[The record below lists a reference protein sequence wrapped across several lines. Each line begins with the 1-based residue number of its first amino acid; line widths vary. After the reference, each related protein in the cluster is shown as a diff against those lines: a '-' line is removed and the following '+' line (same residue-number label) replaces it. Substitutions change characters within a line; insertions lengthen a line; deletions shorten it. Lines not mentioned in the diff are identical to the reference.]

1 MLETIFGTVLDTS
14 TGTISLPGF
23 LLCIVTALVLGLI
36 IGLVHLHS
44 ERSSKGFTITL
55 AMIPAIVAVV
65 IMMVNG
71 NIGAGVAVAGTFSL
85 IRFRSAP
92 GTAKEIGAIFLAM
105 AAGLA
110 CGMGYPGFAAVF
122 ALILCLVL
130 ILYNKS
136 GFGSRTGVHPDR
148 TLKITVP
155 EDLNYTDMF
164 DDLFKIYTTKH
175 ELQQIKTTNLG
186 SLNRL
191 TYALTLKNG
200 SQEKEFID
208 ALRCRNGNLEIAMS
222 VQANMNNEL

>member
-1 MLETIFGTVLDTS
+1 MLETLLSSVLDTS
-14 TGTISLPGF
+14 SGTISISGF
-23 LLCIVTALVLGLI
+23 LICMASSLILGLL
-36 IGLVHLHS
+36 IGLVHMRS
-44 ERSSKGFTITL
+44 ERSSKGFTVTL

-85 IRFRSAP
+85 VRFRSAP
-92 GTAKEIGAIFLAM
+92 GTAKEIGSIFLSM
-105 AAGLA
+105 AVGLA
-110 CGMGYPGFAAVF
+110 CGMGYPGFAAIF

-130 ILYNKS
+130 TLYNRS
-136 GFGSRTGVHPDR
+136 GFGNSKGHELDK

-164 DDLFKIYTTKH
+164 DDLFEKYASRH
-175 ELQQIKTTNLG
+175 QLLQVKTTNLG

-191 TYALTLKNG
+191 TYALTLKDA
-200 SQEKEFID
+200 SSEKDFID
-208 ALRCRNGNLEIAMS
+208 ELRCRNGNLEIAMS

>member
-1 MLETIFGTVLDTS
+1 MLETLFGSVLDTS
-14 TGTISLPGF
+14 TGVIPIPGF
-23 LLCIVTALVLGLI
+23 LICIVTALILGLV

-44 ERSSKGFTITL
+44 EKSSKGFTVTL
-55 AMIPAIVAVV
+55 AILPAIVAVV

-105 AAGLA
+105 AVGLA

-122 ALILCLVL
+122 AVILCLVL

-136 GFGSRTGVHPDR
+136 GFGNRGGLHLDK

-164 DDLFKIYTTKH
+164 DDLFEKYTSRH

-191 TYALTLKNG
+191 TYALTLKDI
-200 SQEKEFID
+200 SKEKDFID
-208 ALRCRNGNLEIAMS
+208 ELRCRNGNLEIAMS